1 MKCWLAAVL
10 CVALLPVTAA
20 FAQQAGDP
28 ATKEDVQKFF
38 DLTDSR
44 KQFDALMSA
53 FTKQIQAQNQSL
65 LRKQSE
71 NLTPK
76 QAAQLNAFVNN
87 SVQNVLQNMPYEEMM
102 QAIMPAY
109 QHHFTHGEMQE
120 LIRFNA
126 SPLGKKLRSQ
136 MPAIMTESMQAL
148 MPIMQRRTEASMAD
162 LRARTEEYSKTLTIE
177 KKTVPASL
185 STPLN

>member
-1 MKCWLAAVL
+1 MKRWLAAVL

-76 QAAQLNAFVNN
+76 QAAQLNAFVND
-87 SVQNVLQNMPYEEMM
+87 SVQNVLQNMPYDEMM

-109 QHHFTHGEMQE
+109 QHRFTHGG
-120 LIRFNA
+120 RCRN
-126 SPLGKKLRSQ
+126 
-136 MPAIMTESMQAL
+136 
-148 MPIMQRRTEASMAD
+148 
-162 LRARTEEYSKTLTIE
+162 
-177 KKTVPASL
+177 
-185 STPLN
+185 